1 MQLWACTARRSTDL
15 IRNGGDKHRSTVNI
29 GQIQIGFR
37 YRKGLGDLPP
47 LADSIAEVGLL
58 HPVVVSPEGA

>member
-1 MQLWACTARRSTDL
+1 M
-15 IRNGGDKHRSTVNI
+15 NI